1 MSSPLAPND
10 PRHSSGASD
19 PLDQARS
26 LLQSVGKGVF
36 WVVIVRGILA
46 VVLGVLLIAAPA
58 PMAAAIGIL
67 IGAWLVVDGVLTI
80 MNANSA
86 RKNGLS
92 WGWELAAGIAYVLAG
107 LIIAI
112 APVSFA
118 LISGIFILWMMV
130 IGTLIRGILN
140 LASASFKG
148 WSKALGVIDIIFAIV
163 MAVVL
168 FSSPGAALMAL
179 VWIVGIYTIAFGA
192 LLIIMAIIARKQ
204 ARQSRQSLR

>member
-1 MSSPLAPND
+1 
-10 PRHSSGASD
+10 
-19 PLDQARS
+19 
-26 LLQSVGKGVF
+26 
-36 WVVIVRGILA
+36 
-46 VVLGVLLIAAPA
+46 VLLIAAPA

-80 MNANSA
+80 LNANTA
-86 RKNGLS
+86 RKSGLS

-118 LISGIFILWMMV
+118 VISGVFILWMMV
-130 IGTLIRGILN
+130 IGTLVRGIFS

-148 WSKALGVIDIIFAIV
+148 WSKVLGVIDIIFAIV

-179 VWIVGIYTIAFGA
+179 VWIIGIYTIVFGA
-192 LLIIMAIIARKQ
+192 FLIIMAIMARKQ
-204 ARQSRQSLR
+204 ARRFLR

>member
-1 MSSPLAPND
+1 MSSPLTPND
-10 PRHSSGASD
+10 SRYSADDSD
-19 PLDQARS
+19 PLNQARS
-26 LLQSVGKGVF
+26 VLHSVGKGVF

-46 VVLGVLLIAAPA
+46 ILLGALLIAAPA

-92 WGWELAAGIAYVLAG
+92 WGWELAAGIAYVLVG

-118 LISGIFILWMMV
+118 VISGVFILWMLV
-130 IGTLIRGILN
+130 IGTLVRGIFS

-179 VWIVGIYTIAFGA
+179 VWIIGIYTIVFGA
-192 LLIIMAIIARKQ
+192 FLIIMAIMVRKQ
-204 ARQSRQSLR
+204 SRRALR

>member
-1 MSSPLAPND
+1 MSSPLTPND
-10 PRHSSGASD
+10 PRYSSGVPD

-26 LLQSVGKGVF
+26 LLHSVSKGVF
-36 WVVIVRGILA
+36 WVIIVRGVLA

-58 PMAAAIGIL
+58 PMAAAIGIF

-80 MNANSA
+80 LNANTA
-86 RKNGLS
+86 RKSGLP

-118 LISGIFILWMMV
+118 VISGVFILWMMV
-130 IGTLIRGILN
+130 IGTLVRGIFS

-148 WSKALGVIDIIFAIV
+148 WSKVLGVIDIIFAIV

-192 LLIIMAIIARKQ
+192 LLIIMAIMARKQ
-204 ARQSRQSLR
+204 TKQSRQPLR

>member
-1 MSSPLAPND
+1 MSSPLTPND
-10 PRHSSGASD
+10 PRYSSGVPD

-26 LLQSVGKGVF
+26 LLHSVSKGVF
-36 WVVIVRGILA
+36 WVVIVRGVLA

-80 MNANSA
+80 LNANTA
-86 RKNGLS
+86 RKSGLP

-118 LISGIFILWMMV
+118 VISGVFILWMMV
-130 IGTLIRGILN
+130 IGTLVRGIFS

-148 WSKALGVIDIIFAIV
+148 WSKVLGVIDIIFAIV

-179 VWIVGIYTIAFGA
+179 VWIIGIYTIVFGA
-192 LLIIMAIIARKQ
+192 FLIIMAIMARKQ
-204 ARQSRQSLR
+204 ARRSLR

>member
-1 MSSPLAPND
+1 MSSPLTPKE
-10 PRHSSGASD
+10 PRYSSGAPDS
-19 PLDQARS
+19 LDQARS
-26 LLQSVGKGVF
+26 LLHSVSKGVF
-36 WVVIVRGILA
+36 WVVIVRGVLA

-80 MNANSA
+80 LNANSA

-118 LISGIFILWMMV
+118 VLSGVFLLWMMV
-130 IGTLIRGILN
+130 IGTLVRGIFR
-140 LASASFKG
+140 LAFASLQCR
-148 WSKALGVIDIIFAIV
+148 SKVLGVLGVIDIIFAIV

-179 VWIVGIYTIAFGA
+179 VWIIGSYTIVFGA
-192 LLIIMAIIARKQ
+192 FLIIMAIMARKQ
-204 ARQSRQSLR
+204 ARRSLR

>member
-10 PRHSSGASD
+10 PRHSADASD
-19 PLDQARS
+19 PLNQARS
-26 LLQSVGKGVF
+26 LLQSAGRGVF

-46 VVLGVLLIAAPA
+46 IVLGVLLIAAPA

-67 IGAWLVVDGVLTI
+67 IGAWLAVDGVLTI
-80 MNANSA
+80 MNANAA

-92 WGWELAAGIAYVLAG
+92 WGWELAAGIAYVIAG

-118 LISGIFILWMMV
+118 LISGIFILWMLV
-130 IGTLIRGILN
+130 IGTLIRGILS
-140 LASASFKG
+140 LASASFEG
-148 WSKALGVIDIIFAIV
+148 WSKTLGVIDIIFAIV

-168 FSSPGAALMAL
+168 FSSPGSALMAL

-192 LLIIMAIIARKQ
+192 LLIIMAIMARQQTK
-204 ARQSRQSLR
+204 QSRQSLR